1 MRKNDLSVKMIKK
14 ADAKTADFIKINKA
28 AAKVRMP
35 AEWEKQQA
43 VWISWPHDYFWPGY
57 SLKLEG
63 TYLRLIELM
72 KTSQSVHIII
82 PNEQYQRHIERQL
95 KFFKISKKNIFFN
108 IVFTNDIWVRDFG
121 PTFVTKG
128 REIRAVKWGFNGY
141 GERYKYN
148 YANEAGKSVAL
159 EVANKINVD
168 YPPIIL
174 EGGNIETNGQGT
186 IMLTES
192 AVLSPSRNT
201 GISKKQI
208 EAFLKE
214 YLGATRIIWL
224 SGMVT
229 EDVEKTGW
237 SDDTD
242 SHVDTIARFTGKNTV
257 VAPWTTDKSDP
268 AYQLLKNT
276 HRELRE
282 AGLEVIN
289 LPTIKVGFY
298 SLTNIGE
305 GGGVNSGKTLRTDA
319 SYANFVITNDKII
332 VPTYGEKEDDE
343 AKEVLREQF
352 SGREIVGVF
361 AGLLAENGG
370 EFHCITQQQP
380 AVQ

>member
-1 MRKNDLSVKMIKK
+1 MSKK
-14 ADAKTADFIKINKA
+14 ADAKTAHVIKVSNA

-43 VWISWPHDYFWPGY
+43 VWISWPHDFFWPGY

-72 KTSQSVHIII
+72 KTSQSVQILI
-82 PNEQYQRHIERQL
+82 PNKNYENHVEQQL
-95 KFFKISKKNIFFN
+95 DFFKISKDNIFFH
-108 IVFTNDIWVRDFG
+108 IIFTNDIWIRDFG
-121 PTFVTKG
+121 PTFVTQG
-128 REIRAVKWGFNGY
+128 SEIRAVKWGFNGY
-141 GERYKYN
+141 GERFKYN
-148 YANEAGKSVAL
+148 YAKSAAKSVAIK
-159 EVANKINVD
+159 VAHQANID
-168 YPPIIL
+168 YPPIVL
-174 EGGNIETNGQGT
+174 EGGNIETNGEGT

-192 AVLSPSRNT
+192 AVFNPSRNPDT
-201 GISKKQI
+201 SREQI

-276 HRELRE
+276 HRELME

-305 GGGVNSGKTLRTDA
+305 GGGVNSGKMLRTDA
-319 SYANFVITNDKII
+319 SYANYVITNDKVI

-343 AKEVLREQF
+343 AKEILREQF
-352 SGREIVGVF
+352 PGREIVGLF
-361 AGLLAENGG
+361 GGLLAENGG

-380 AVQ
+380 AL

>member
-1 MRKNDLSVKMIKK
+1 MRKNDLSIKVIKNAATK
-14 ADAKTADFIKINKA
+14 AADFTKINKA
-28 AAKVRMP
+28 TAKVRMP

-43 VWISWPHDYFWPGY
+43 VWIAWPHDYFWPGY
-57 SLKLEG
+57 SMKLEG

-82 PNEQYQRHIERQL
+82 PDKQYQLHIERQL
-95 KFFKISKKNIFFN
+95 EFFKISKDNIFFN
-108 IVFTNDIWVRDFG
+108 IIFTNDIWIRDFG

-128 REIRAVKWGFNGY
+128 REIRAIKWGFNGY
-141 GERYKYN
+141 GERFKYN
-148 YANEAGKSVAL
+148 YDNAAGESVAKQITNK
-159 EVANKINVD
+159 ANID

-192 AVLSPSRNT
+192 AVLNPSRNP
-201 GISKKQI
+201 GISRKQI
-208 EAFLKE
+208 ESVLKE

-229 EDVEKTGW
+229 EDVKKTGW

-242 SHVDTIARFTGKNTV
+242 SHVDTIARFTAKNTV
-257 VAPWTTDKSDP
+257 VAPSTTDKSDP
-268 AYQLLKNT
+268 AYQLLKTT
-276 HRELRE
+276 HRELKE
-282 AGLEVIN
+282 AGLEIVN
-289 LPTIKVGFY
+289 LPTIKTGFY

-305 GGGVNSGKTLRTDA
+305 GGGINSGKILRTDA

-352 SGREIVGVF
+352 PGREIVGVF
-361 AGLLAENGG
+361 AGFLAENGG

-380 AVQ
+380 TL